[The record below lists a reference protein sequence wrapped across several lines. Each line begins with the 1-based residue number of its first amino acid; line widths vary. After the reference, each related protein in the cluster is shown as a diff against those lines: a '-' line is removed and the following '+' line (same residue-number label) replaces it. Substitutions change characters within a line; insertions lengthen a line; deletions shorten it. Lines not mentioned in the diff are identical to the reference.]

1 MTAINSNRAIR
12 GPVTAVPVVAG
23 KGVRLVADTENN
35 RWVVEADET
44 VLFTSD
50 SGVTNNITLSEAIEN
65 FEFVR
70 VEWCPY
76 TEASNWT
83 APYDVVLSKVS
94 GGLFHLCGWGLSNNT
109 TYQVQTN
116 LLLSCSNT
124 SVTVSKCGT
133 ITVSS
138 SSAATSSLT
147 SYKIFKIVGINRI
160 ASN

>member
-23 KGVRLVADTENN
+23 KGVRLVADTANN

-44 VLFTSD
+44 VLWENA
-50 SGVTNNITLSEAIEN
+50 SGAQNNITLSEAIEN

-83 APYDVVLSKVS
+83 APYDVVTTKIS
-94 GGLFHLCGWGLSNNT
+94 GGLLHLCGWGLSNNT
-109 TYQVQTN
+109 TYQINTN

-124 SVTVSKCGT
+124 SVTVSKSGT
-133 ITVSS
+133 ITVSA
-138 SSAATSSLT
+138 SSAATSALT
-147 SYKIFKIVGINRI
+147 GYKIFKIVGVNRI
-160 ASN
+160 ASA